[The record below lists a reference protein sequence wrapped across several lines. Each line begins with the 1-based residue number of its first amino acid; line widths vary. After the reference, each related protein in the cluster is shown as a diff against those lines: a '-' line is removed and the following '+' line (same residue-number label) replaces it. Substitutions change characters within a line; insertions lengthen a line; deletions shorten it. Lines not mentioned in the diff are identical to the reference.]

1 MGGGGCG
8 GGMVTRETRETDDVK
23 LGEFGHKVVSPC
35 NSHFWRHQI
44 YLYVCMYT
52 QRGNRREKVLFVASL
67 NRDKKLEQKTKLRNI
82 MVSKSDESASNC
94 YGHGLGLCPSHI
106 ILRQTYVVVCS

>member
-1 MGGGGCG
+1 M
-8 GGMVTRETRETDDVK
+8 
-23 LGEFGHKVVSPC
+23 
-35 NSHFWRHQI
+35 
-44 YLYVCMYT
+44 
-52 QRGNRREKVLFVASL
+52 FVASL

-106 ILRQTYVVVCS
+106 ILRQTYVVVVVHFAFALQPHWLIVHEPPTSRDYDL